1 MHLDASHIPRCGKE
15 GWCLCSPAPRA
26 PNSRACLN
34 LVSLALAGP
43 LTVVLAEQG
52 RMAAGV
58 RVVLL
63 LVGTAALAT
72 AQVPIHASLPQAG
85 AKGIRRI
92 EDATGKSQQSQT
104 DGAPV
109 NLRQYMDGYS
119 DGYYMDGGYSD
130 GYYMDGGYSGLSHR
144 VSCCCVVLTLSCPSG
159 GEPL

>member
-119 DGYYMDGGYSD
+119 DGYYMDGGYS
-130 GYYMDGGYSGLSHR
+130 GLSHR